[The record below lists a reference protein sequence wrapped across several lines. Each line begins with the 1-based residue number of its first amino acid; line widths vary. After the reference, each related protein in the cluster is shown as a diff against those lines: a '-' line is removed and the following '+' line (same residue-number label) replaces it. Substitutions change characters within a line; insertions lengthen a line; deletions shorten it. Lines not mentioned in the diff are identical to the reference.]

1 MHLCPRCPY
10 RITMQLQ
17 VERDKPCAIFQ
28 TSRKKNTTR
37 RSARGFTKQ
46 ASVLLVKVCCSKTKA
61 HMWAQET
68 AWTSVCICD
77 YTMQY
82 RRNVTMGQLKQP
94 QAAGQHVDN
103 RRANISV

>member
-1 MHLCPRCPY
+1 MRLCSRCPY

-17 VERDKPCAIFQ
+17 IERDKPCAIFQ
-28 TSRKKNTTR
+28 ANRKNNTTR
-37 RSARGFTKQ
+37 RSARGFTKK

-77 YTMQY
+77 YMMQY
-82 RRNVTMGQLKQP
+82 RRNVTMQQLRQF
-94 QAAGQHVDN
+94 QVAG
-103 RRANISV
+103 